1 MTGAASSAFLDLFN
15 KLNPSQKS
23 AGPLAN
29 SNYAYDAVIS
39 LALADQY
46 AKTTDGTTVAHDM
59 TKVTNPPGTA
69 CFTYASCLN
78 LLKAGTKINY
88 EGASGS
94 LDYNQYNNTF
104 GPYGAFQ
111 STAAGV
117 EQQVY
122 VMSAAALATA
132 TP

>member
-1 MTGAASSAFLDLFN
+1 
-15 KLNPSQKS
+15 
-23 AGPLAN
+23 
-29 SNYAYDAVIS
+29 
-39 LALADQY
+39 
-46 AKTTDGTTVAHDM
+46 M

-69 CFTYASCLN
+69 CYTYPTCLN

-94 LDYNQYNNTF
+94 LDYNAYNNTF

-111 STAAGV
+111 SSPSGV
-117 EQQVY
+117 EQQVS
-122 VMSAAALATA
+122 VMSASALAAA